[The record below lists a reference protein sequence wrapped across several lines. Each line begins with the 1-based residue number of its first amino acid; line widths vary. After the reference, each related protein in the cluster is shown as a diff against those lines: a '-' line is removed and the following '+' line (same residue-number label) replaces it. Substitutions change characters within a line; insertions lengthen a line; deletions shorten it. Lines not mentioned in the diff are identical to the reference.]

1 MASKVSTLV
10 NCSDIEEVECLN
22 DFVESIQQ
30 EMSVN
35 GAIPFTIPA
44 ESIAQLTKNA
54 KTMFYKSYEDASE
67 EMFIAI
73 PESEIRKR
81 SFQRGI
87 HTMDGPGDNKVTA
100 KFKKGEGDNPNT
112 GHTRG
117 TYLLP
122 EGVISVVGV
131 YSLGGWSGEAGW
143 NTGLLG
149 KNSGDVS
156 LHRMVYQSV
165 YDRTMAVSADNTMYY
180 ICTEA
185 FLDMSRQIFQ
195 NMISFKYNRLTN
207 NLRFLGELPKSDVI
221 LDVLVRVPDC
231 DLYNDDLFRRYVIA
245 DCKIQLGRILGA
257 FSYQMPG
264 NVSIN
269 VEAIANEGTT
279 EKENILQELKDM
291 SGAWYIL
298 TT

>member
-1 MASKVSTLV
+1 MSKVSSLV

-22 DFVESIQQ
+22 DFVESIQN

-44 ESIAQLTKNA
+44 ESIAQITKNA
-54 KTMFYKSYEDASE
+54 KTMFYKSYEDSTE

-73 PESEIRKR
+73 PESEIRKK

-117 TYLLP
+117 TYTLP

-131 YSLGGWSGEAGW
+131 YEIGAFSGESGW
-143 NTGLLG
+143 NSGLLG
-149 KNSGDVS
+149 KSAGDVS
-156 LHRMVYQSV
+156 LQRMVYQSV

-185 FLDMSRQIFQ
+185 FLDISRQIFQ
-195 NMISFKYNRLTN
+195 NMISFRYNRLTN

-245 DCKIQLGRILGA
+245 DCKVQLSRILGA
-257 FSYQMPG
+257 FSYQLPG
-264 NVSIN
+264 NISVN
-269 VEAIANEGTT
+269 VEAIANEGST
-279 EKENILQELKDM
+279 EKEQILQELKDM
-291 SGAWYIL
+291 SGAWYIM
-298 TT
+298 TS

>member
-1 MASKVSTLV
+1 MSKVSSLV

-22 DFVESIQQ
+22 DFVESIQN
-30 EMSVN
+30 EISVN

-44 ESIAQLTKNA
+44 ESIAQITKNA
-54 KTMFYKSYEDASE
+54 KTMFYKSYEDSTE

-117 TYLLP
+117 TYTLP

-131 YSLGGWSGEAGW
+131 YEIGAFSGESGW
-143 NTGLLG
+143 NSGLLG
-149 KNSGDVS
+149 KSAGDVS
-156 LHRMVYQSV
+156 LNRMVYQSV

-185 FLDMSRQIFQ
+185 FLDISRQIFQ

-245 DCKIQLGRILGA
+245 DCKVQLSRILGA
-257 FSYQMPG
+257 FSYQLPG
-264 NVSIN
+264 NITVN
-269 VEAIANEGTT
+269 VEAIANEGST
-279 EKENILQELKDM
+279 EKEQILQELKDM

-298 TT
+298 TS

>member
-1 MASKVSTLV
+1 MSKVSSLV
-10 NCSDIEEVECLN
+10 NCSDLEEVECLN
-22 DFVESIQQ
+22 DFVESIQN

-54 KTMFYKSYEDASE
+54 KTMFYKMYEDASE

-87 HTMDGPGDNKVTA
+87 HAMKSPGDSKVTN
-100 KFKKGEGDNPNT
+100 KNE
-112 GHTRG
+112 HTRG
-117 TYLLP
+117 TYTLP

-195 NMISFKYNRLTN
+195 NMISFRYNRLTN

-245 DCKIQLGRILGA
+245 DCKVQLSRILGA
-257 FSYQMPG
+257 FSYQLPG
-264 NVSIN
+264 NISVN
-269 VEAIANEGTT
+269 VEAIANEGST
-279 EKENILQELKDM
+279 EKEQILQELKDM
-291 SGAWYIL
+291 SGAWYIM
-298 TT
+298 TS

>member
-1 MASKVSTLV
+1 MSKVSTLV
-10 NCSDIEEVECLN
+10 NCSNTDEVECLN
-22 DFVESIQQ
+22 DFIESIQN

-54 KTMFYKSYEDASE
+54 KTMFYKMYEDASE

-73 PESEIRKR
+73 PESEIRKK

-87 HTMDGPGDNKVTA
+87 HHMDGPGDNKVTD
-100 KFKKGEGDNPNT
+100 KNI
-112 GHTRG
+112 HTRG

-122 EGVISVVGV
+122 EGVVSVVGV

-149 KNSGDVS
+149 KNAGDVS

-245 DCKIQLGRILGA
+245 DCKTQLGRILGT

-264 NVSIN
+264 NVNVN
-269 VEAIANEGTT
+269 VEAIANEGST
-279 EKENILQELKDM
+279 EKENVIQELKDM

>member
-1 MASKVSTLV
+1 MSKVSSLV

-22 DFVESIQQ
+22 DFIESIQN
-30 EMSVN
+30 EMSVQ

-44 ESIAQLTKNA
+44 EAIAQLTKNA

-73 PESEIRKR
+73 PESEIIKN
-81 SFQRGI
+81 SFQIEI

-131 YSLGGWSGEAGW
+131 YELNAFSGESGW
-143 NTGLLG
+143 NSG
-149 KNSGDVS
+149 KKKKSAGDVS
-156 LHRMVYQSV
+156 LNRMVYQSV

-185 FLDMSRQIFQ
+185 FLDISRQIFQ
-195 NMISFKYNRLTN
+195 NMISFRYNRLTN

-245 DCKIQLGRILGA
+245 DCKVQLGRILG
-257 FSYQMPG
+257 SYNYNMPG
-264 NVSIN
+264 NITIN
-269 VEAIANEGTT
+269 VDSIADDGKT
-279 EKENILQELKDM
+279 EKEQVIQELKDM
-291 SGAWYIL
+291 SGAWYIM
-298 TT
+298 TS

>member
-1 MASKVSTLV
+1 MSKVSSLV
-10 NCSDIEEVECLN
+10 NCSDVEEVECLN
-22 DFVESIQQ
+22 DFVESIQN
-30 EMSVN
+30 EISVN

-44 ESIAQLTKNA
+44 ESIAQITKNA
-54 KTMFYKSYEDASE
+54 KTMFYKSYEDSTE

-73 PESEIRKR
+73 PESEIRKK

-117 TYLLP
+117 TYTLP

-131 YSLGGWSGEAGW
+131 YALDSWSGEAGW

-185 FLDMSRQIFQ
+185 FLDISRQIFQ

-245 DCKIQLGRILGA
+245 DCKVQLSRILGA
-257 FSYQMPG
+257 FSYQLPG
-264 NVSIN
+264 NITVN
-269 VEAIANEGTT
+269 VEAIANEGAT
-279 EKENILQELKDM
+279 EKENIIQELKDM

-298 TT
+298 TS

>member
-1 MASKVSTLV
+1 MSKVSSLV

-22 DFVESIQQ
+22 DFVESIQN

-44 ESIAQLTKNA
+44 ESIAQITKNA

-67 EMFIAI
+67 ELFIAI
-73 PESEIRKR
+73 PESEIRKK

-117 TYLLP
+117 TYTLP

-131 YSLGGWSGEAGW
+131 YELNAFSGESGW
-143 NTGLLG
+143 NSGLLG
-149 KNSGDVS
+149 KSAGDIS
-156 LHRMVYQSV
+156 LNRMVYQSV

-185 FLDMSRQIFQ
+185 FLDISRQIFQ

-245 DCKIQLGRILGA
+245 DCKIQLRRILG
-257 FSYQMPG
+257 SYNYNMPG
-264 NVSIN
+264 NITIN
-269 VEAIANEGTT
+269 VDSIADDGKT
-279 EKENILQELKDM
+279 EKEQVIQELKDM
-291 SGAWYIL
+291 SGAWYIM
-298 TT
+298 TS

>member
-1 MASKVSTLV
+1 MSKVSSLV

-22 DFVESIQQ
+22 DFVESVQN
-30 EMSVN
+30 EMSVQ

-54 KTMFYKSYEDASE
+54 KTMFYKMYEDASE

-81 SFQRGI
+81 SFKRGI

-117 TYLLP
+117 TYTLP

-131 YSLGGWSGEAGW
+131 YELNAFSGESGW
-143 NTGLLG
+143 NSGLLG
-149 KNSGDVS
+149 KSAGDVS
-156 LHRMVYQSV
+156 LNRMVYQSV

-185 FLDMSRQIFQ
+185 FLDISRQIFQ

-245 DCKIQLGRILGA
+245 DCKVQLSRILGA
-257 FSYQMPG
+257 FSYQLPG
-264 NVSIN
+264 NITVN
-269 VEAIANEGTT
+269 VEAIANEGAT
-279 EKENILQELKDM
+279 EKENIIQELKDM

-298 TT
+298 TS

>member
-1 MASKVSTLV
+1 MSKVSSLV

-22 DFVESIQQ
+22 DFVESIQN

-54 KTMFYKSYEDASE
+54 KTMFYKMYEDASE

-73 PESEIRKR
+73 PESEIRKK

-117 TYLLP
+117 TYTLP

-245 DCKIQLGRILGA
+245 DCKVQLSRILGT
-257 FSYQMPG
+257 FSYQLPG
-264 NVSIN
+264 NISVN
-269 VEAIANEGTT
+269 VEAIANEGST
-279 EKENILQELKDM
+279 EKEQIIQELKDM
-291 SGAWYIL
+291 SGSWYMM
-298 TT
+298 TS

>member
-1 MASKVSTLV
+1 MSKVSSLV

-22 DFVESIQQ
+22 DFVESIQN

-44 ESIAQLTKNA
+44 ESIAQITKNA
-54 KTMFYKSYEDASE
+54 KTMFYKSYEDSTE

-73 PESEIRKR
+73 PESEIRKK

-117 TYLLP
+117 TYTLP
-122 EGVISVVGV
+122 DGVISVVGV
-131 YSLGGWSGEAGW
+131 YEIGAFSGESGW
-143 NTGLLG
+143 NSGLLG
-149 KNSGDVS
+149 KSAGDVS
-156 LHRMVYQSV
+156 LNRMVYQSV

-185 FLDMSRQIFQ
+185 FLDISRQIFQ

-245 DCKIQLGRILGA
+245 DCKVQLSRILGA
-257 FSYQMPG
+257 FSYQLPG
-264 NVSIN
+264 NISVN
-269 VEAIANEGTT
+269 VEAIANEGST
-279 EKENILQELKDM
+279 EKEQILQELKDM
-291 SGAWYIL
+291 SGAWYIM
-298 TT
+298 TS

>member
-1 MASKVSTLV
+1 MSKVSSLV
-10 NCSDIEEVECLN
+10 DCSDLEEVECLN
-22 DFVESIQQ
+22 DFVESIQN

-35 GAIPFTIPA
+35 GSIPFTIPA
-44 ESIAQLTKNA
+44 EAIAQLTKNA
-54 KTMFYKSYEDASE
+54 RTLFYKSYEDAHE

-73 PESEIRKR
+73 PQKEL
-81 SFQRGI
+81 
-87 HTMDGPGDNKVTA
+87 H
-100 KFKKGEGDNPNT
+100 KKAFRHGVEHMKEEGDKKVLKDR
-112 GHTRG
+112 RG
-117 TYLLP
+117 TYMLP

-131 YSLGGWSGEAGW
+131 YSLDGWSGEAGW

-149 KNSGDVS
+149 KNSGDIS
-156 LHRMVYQSV
+156 LQRMVYQSV

-195 NMISFKYNRLTN
+195 NMISFRYNRLTN
-207 NLRFLGELPKSDVI
+207 NLRFLGELPKGDVI
-221 LDVLVRVPDC
+221 LDVLVRVPGC

-245 DCKIQLGRILGA
+245 DCKIQLSRILGT

-269 VEAIANEGTT
+269 VESIANEGST
-279 EKENILQELKDM
+279 EKEAILQELKDM

>member
-1 MASKVSTLV
+1 MSKVSSLV

-22 DFVESIQQ
+22 DFVESIQN

-44 ESIAQLTKNA
+44 ESIAQITKNA
-54 KTMFYKSYEDASE
+54 KTMFYKSYEDSTE

-117 TYLLP
+117 TYTLP
-122 EGVISVVGV
+122 DGVISVVGV
-131 YSLGGWSGEAGW
+131 YELNAFSGESGW
-143 NTGLLG
+143 NSGLLG
-149 KNSGDVS
+149 KSAGDVS
-156 LHRMVYQSV
+156 LNRMVYQSV

-185 FLDMSRQIFQ
+185 FLDISRQIFQ

-245 DCKIQLGRILGA
+245 DCKVQLSRILGA
-257 FSYQMPG
+257 FSYQLPG
-264 NVSIN
+264 NITVN
-269 VEAIANEGTT
+269 VEAIANEGST
-279 EKENILQELKDM
+279 EKEQILQELKDM
-291 SGAWYIL
+291 SGAWYIM
-298 TT
+298 TS

>member
-1 MASKVSTLV
+1 MSKVSSLV

-22 DFVESIQQ
+22 DFVESIQN

-44 ESIAQLTKNA
+44 ESIAQITKNA
-54 KTMFYKSYEDASE
+54 KTMFYKSYEDSTE

-73 PESEIRKR
+73 PESEIRKK

-87 HTMDGPGDNKVTA
+87 HTMDSPGDNKVTA

-117 TYLLP
+117 TYTLP
-122 EGVISVVGV
+122 DGVISVVGV
-131 YSLGGWSGEAGW
+131 YEIGAFSGESGW
-143 NTGLLG
+143 NSGLLG
-149 KNSGDVS
+149 KSAGDVS
-156 LHRMVYQSV
+156 LNRMIYQSV

-185 FLDMSRQIFQ
+185 FLDISRQIFQ
-195 NMISFKYNRLTN
+195 NMISFRYNRLTN

-245 DCKIQLGRILGA
+245 DCKVQLSRILGA
-257 FSYQMPG
+257 FSYQLPG
-264 NVSIN
+264 NISVN
-269 VEAIANEGTT
+269 VEAIANEGST
-279 EKENILQELKDM
+279 EKEQILQELKDM
-291 SGAWYIL
+291 SGAWYIM
-298 TT
+298 TS

>member
-10 NCSDIEEVECLN
+10 NCSNIDEVECLN
-22 DFVESIQQ
+22 DFVESIQN

-35 GAIPFTIPA
+35 GSIPFTIPA
-44 ESIAQLTKNA
+44 ESIAQLVKNA
-54 KTMFYKSYEDASE
+54 KTMFYKMYEDASE

-81 SFQRGI
+81 SFQRAI
-87 HTMDGPGDNKVTA
+87 HAMDGPGVNKVTA

-117 TYLLP
+117 TYVLP
-122 EGVISVVGV
+122 DGVISVVGV

-245 DCKIQLGRILGA
+245 DCKVQLSRILGA

-269 VEAIANEGTT
+269 VEAIANEGST
-279 EKENILQELKDM
+279 EKESIIQELKDM

>member
-1 MASKVSTLV
+1 MSKVSSLV

-22 DFVESIQQ
+22 DFVESIQN
-30 EMSVN
+30 EISVN

-44 ESIAQLTKNA
+44 ESIAQITKNA
-54 KTMFYKSYEDASE
+54 KTMFYKSYEDSTE

-73 PESEIRKR
+73 PESEIRKK

-87 HTMDGPGDNKVTA
+87 HTMDGPGDNKVTT

-117 TYLLP
+117 TYTLP

-131 YSLGGWSGEAGW
+131 YELNAFSGESGW
-143 NTGLLG
+143 NSGLLG
-149 KNSGDVS
+149 KSAGDVS
-156 LHRMVYQSV
+156 LNRMVYQSV

-185 FLDMSRQIFQ
+185 FLDISRQIFQ
-195 NMISFKYNRLTN
+195 NMISFRYNRLTN

-245 DCKIQLGRILGA
+245 DCKVQLSRILGA
-257 FSYQMPG
+257 FSYQLPG
-264 NVSIN
+264 NISVN
-269 VEAIANEGTT
+269 VEAIANEGST
-279 EKENILQELKDM
+279 EKEQILQELKDM
-291 SGAWYIL
+291 SGAWYIM
-298 TT
+298 TS

>member
-1 MASKVSTLV
+1 MSKVSSLV
-10 NCSDIEEVECLN
+10 DCSDLEEVECLN
-22 DFVESIQQ
+22 DFVESIQN

-35 GAIPFTIPA
+35 GSIPFTIPA
-44 ESIAQLTKNA
+44 EAIAQLTKNA
-54 KTMFYKSYEDASE
+54 RTLFYKSYEDAHE

-73 PESEIRKR
+73 PQKEL
-81 SFQRGI
+81 
-87 HTMDGPGDNKVTA
+87 H
-100 KFKKGEGDNPNT
+100 KKAFRHGVEHMKEEGDKKVLKDR
-112 GHTRG
+112 RG
-117 TYLLP
+117 TYMLP

-131 YSLGGWSGEAGW
+131 YSLDGWSGEAGW

-149 KNSGDVS
+149 KNTGDIS
-156 LHRMVYQSV
+156 LQRMVYQSV

-195 NMISFKYNRLTN
+195 NMISFRYNRLTN
-207 NLRFLGELPKSDVI
+207 NLRFLGELPKGDVI
-221 LDVLVRVPDC
+221 LDVLVRVPGC

-245 DCKIQLGRILGA
+245 DCKIQLCRILGT

-269 VEAIANEGTT
+269 VESIANEGAT
-279 EKENILQELKDM
+279 EKEAILQELKDM
-291 SGAWYIL
+291 SGAWYIF

>member
-1 MASKVSTLV
+1 MSKVSSLV

-22 DFVESIQQ
+22 DFVESVQN
-30 EMSVN
+30 EMSVQ

-54 KTMFYKSYEDASE
+54 KTMFYKMYEDASE

-73 PESEIRKR
+73 PESEIRKK

-117 TYLLP
+117 TYTLP

-156 LHRMVYQSV
+156 LQRMVYQSV

-245 DCKIQLGRILGA
+245 DCKVQLSRILGA
-257 FSYQMPG
+257 FSYQLPG
-264 NVSIN
+264 NISVN
-269 VEAIANEGTT
+269 VEAIANEGST
-279 EKENILQELKDM
+279 EKEQILQELKDM
-291 SGAWYIL
+291 SGSWYIM
-298 TT
+298 TS

>member
-1 MASKVSTLV
+1 MSKVSSLV
-10 NCSDIEEVECLN
+10 NCSDVEEVECLN
-22 DFVESIQQ
+22 DFVESIQN

-44 ESIAQLTKNA
+44 ESIAQITKNA
-54 KTMFYKSYEDASE
+54 KTMFYKSYEDSTE

-73 PESEIRKR
+73 PESEIRKK

-87 HTMDGPGDNKVTA
+87 LTMDGPGDNKVTA

-117 TYLLP
+117 TYTLP

-131 YSLGGWSGEAGW
+131 YEIGAFSGESGW
-143 NTGLLG
+143 NSGLLG
-149 KNSGDVS
+149 KSAGDVS
-156 LHRMVYQSV
+156 LNRMIYQSV

-185 FLDMSRQIFQ
+185 FLDISRQIFQ
-195 NMISFKYNRLTN
+195 NMISFRYNRLTN

-245 DCKIQLGRILGA
+245 DCKVQLSRILGA
-257 FSYQMPG
+257 FSYQLPG
-264 NVSIN
+264 NISVN
-269 VEAIANEGTT
+269 VEAIANEGST
-279 EKENILQELKDM
+279 EKEQILQELKDM
-291 SGAWYIL
+291 SGAWYIM
-298 TT
+298 TS

>member
-1 MASKVSTLV
+1 MSKVSSLV
-10 NCSDIEEVECLN
+10 DCSDLEEVECLN
-22 DFVESIQQ
+22 DFVESIQN

-35 GAIPFTIPA
+35 GSIPFTIPA
-44 ESIAQLTKNA
+44 EAIAQLTKNA
-54 KTMFYKSYEDASE
+54 RTLFYKSYEDAHE

-73 PESEIRKR
+73 PQKEL
-81 SFQRGI
+81 
-87 HTMDGPGDNKVTA
+87 H
-100 KFKKGEGDNPNT
+100 KKAFRHGVEHMKEEGDKKVLKDR
-112 GHTRG
+112 RG
-117 TYLLP
+117 TYMLP

-131 YSLGGWSGEAGW
+131 YSLDGWSGEAGW

-149 KNSGDVS
+149 KNSGDIS
-156 LHRMVYQSV
+156 LQRMVYQSV

-195 NMISFKYNRLTN
+195 NMISFRYNRLTN
-207 NLRFLGELPKSDVI
+207 NLRFLGELPKGDVI
-221 LDVLVRVPDC
+221 LDVLVRVPGC

-245 DCKIQLGRILGA
+245 DCKIQLGRILGT
-257 FSYQMPG
+257 FTYQMPG

-269 VEAIANEGTT
+269 VESIANEGST
-279 EKENILQELKDM
+279 EKEAILQELKDM

>member
-1 MASKVSTLV
+1 MSKVSSLV
-10 NCSDIEEVECLN
+10 NCSDVEEVECLN
-22 DFVESIQQ
+22 DFVESIQN

-44 ESIAQLTKNA
+44 ESIAQITKNA
-54 KTMFYKSYEDASE
+54 KTMFYKSYEDSTE

-73 PESEIRKR
+73 PESEIRKK

-117 TYLLP
+117 TYTLP

-131 YSLGGWSGEAGW
+131 YELNAFSGESGW
-143 NTGLLG
+143 NSGLLG
-149 KNSGDVS
+149 KSAGDVS
-156 LHRMVYQSV
+156 LNRMVYQSV

-185 FLDMSRQIFQ
+185 FLDISRQIFQ
-195 NMISFKYNRLTN
+195 NMISFRYNRLTN

-245 DCKIQLGRILGA
+245 DCKLQLHRILG
-257 FSYQMPG
+257 SYNYNMPG
-264 NVSIN
+264 NITIN
-269 VEAIANEGTT
+269 VDSIADDGKT
-279 EKENILQELKDM
+279 EKEQILQELKDM
-291 SGAWYIL
+291 SGAWYIM
-298 TT
+298 TS

>member
-1 MASKVSTLV
+1 MSKVSSLV

-22 DFVESIQQ
+22 DFVESIQN

-44 ESIAQLTKNA
+44 ESIAQITKNA
-54 KTMFYKSYEDASE
+54 KTMFYKSYEDSTE
-67 EMFIAI
+67 ELFIAI
-73 PESEIRKR
+73 PESEIRKK

-117 TYLLP
+117 TYTLP

-131 YSLGGWSGEAGW
+131 YEIGAFSGESGW
-143 NTGLLG
+143 NSGLLG
-149 KNSGDVS
+149 KSAGDIS
-156 LHRMVYQSV
+156 LNRMVYQSV

-185 FLDMSRQIFQ
+185 FLDISRQIFQ
-195 NMISFKYNRLTN
+195 NMISFRYNRLTN

-245 DCKIQLGRILGA
+245 DCKVQLSRILGA
-257 FSYQMPG
+257 FSYQLPG
-264 NVSIN
+264 NISVN
-269 VEAIANEGTT
+269 VEAIANEGST
-279 EKENILQELKDM
+279 EKEQILQELKDM
-291 SGAWYIL
+291 SGAWYIM
-298 TT
+298 TS

>member
-10 NCSDIEEVECLN
+10 NCSNVDEVECLN
-22 DFVESIQQ
+22 DFVESIQN

-44 ESIAQLTKNA
+44 ESIAQLVKNA
-54 KTMFYKSYEDASE
+54 KTMFYKMYEDASE

-87 HTMDGPGDNKVTA
+87 HSMEGPGDNKVTSN
-100 KFKKGEGDNPNT
+100 KE
-112 GHTRG
+112 HTRG

-122 EGVISVVGV
+122 EGVVSVVGV

-245 DCKIQLGRILGA
+245 DCKVQLSRILGA

-264 NVSIN
+264 NISIN
-269 VEAIANEGTT
+269 VEAIANEGAT
-279 EKENILQELKDM
+279 EKEQILQELKDM

>member
-1 MASKVSTLV
+1 MSKVSSLV

-22 DFVESIQQ
+22 DFVESIQN
-30 EMSVN
+30 EMSVQ
-35 GAIPFTIPA
+35 GAIPFMIPA
-44 ESIAQLTKNA
+44 EAIAQLTKNA

-67 EMFIAI
+67 ELFIAI
-73 PESEIRKR
+73 PESEIRKK

-117 TYLLP
+117 TYTLP

-131 YSLGGWSGEAGW
+131 YEIGAFSGESGW
-143 NTGLLG
+143 NSGLLG
-149 KNSGDVS
+149 KSAGDVS
-156 LHRMVYQSV
+156 LNRMVYQSV

-185 FLDMSRQIFQ
+185 FLDISRQIFQ

-245 DCKIQLGRILGA
+245 DCKVQLSRILGA
-257 FSYQMPG
+257 FSYQLPG
-264 NVSIN
+264 NITVN
-269 VEAIANEGTT
+269 VEAIANEGAT
-279 EKENILQELKDM
+279 EKENIIQELKDM

-298 TT
+298 TS

>member
-1 MASKVSTLV
+1 MSKVSSLV

-22 DFVESIQQ
+22 DFVESIQN
-30 EMSVN
+30 EISVN

-44 ESIAQLTKNA
+44 ESIAQITKNA
-54 KTMFYKSYEDASE
+54 KTMFYKSYEDSTE

-117 TYLLP
+117 TYTLP

-131 YSLGGWSGEAGW
+131 YEIGAFSGESGW
-143 NTGLLG
+143 NSGLLG
-149 KNSGDVS
+149 KSAGDVS
-156 LHRMVYQSV
+156 LQRMVYQSV

-185 FLDMSRQIFQ
+185 FLDISRQIFQ

-245 DCKIQLGRILGA
+245 DCKVQLSRILGA
-257 FSYQMPG
+257 FSYQLPG
-264 NVSIN
+264 NISVN
-269 VEAIANEGTT
+269 VEAIANEGST
-279 EKENILQELKDM
+279 EKEQILQELKDM
-291 SGAWYIL
+291 SGAWYIM
-298 TT
+298 TS

>member
-1 MASKVSTLV
+1 MSKVSSLV

-22 DFVESIQQ
+22 DFVESIQN
-30 EMSVN
+30 EISVN

-44 ESIAQLTKNA
+44 ESIAQITKNA
-54 KTMFYKSYEDASE
+54 KTMFYKSYEDSTE

-117 TYLLP
+117 TYTLP

-131 YSLGGWSGEAGW
+131 YELNAFSGESGW
-143 NTGLLG
+143 NSGLLG
-149 KNSGDVS
+149 KSAGDVS
-156 LHRMVYQSV
+156 LNRMVYQSV

-185 FLDMSRQIFQ
+185 FLDISRQIFQ

-221 LDVLVRVPDC
+221 LDVLVRIPDC

-245 DCKIQLGRILGA
+245 DCKVQLSRILNS
-257 FSYQMPG
+257 FTYQMPG
-264 NVSIN
+264 NITVN
-269 VEAIANEGTT
+269 VEAIANEGAT
-279 EKENILQELKDM
+279 EKENIIQELKDM
-291 SGAWYIL
+291 SGAWYIM
-298 TT
+298 TS

>member
-1 MASKVSTLV
+1 MSKVSSLV
-10 NCSDIEEVECLN
+10 DCSDLEEVECLN
-22 DFVESIQQ
+22 DFVESIQN

-35 GAIPFTIPA
+35 GSIPFTIPA
-44 ESIAQLTKNA
+44 EAIAQLTKNA
-54 KTMFYKSYEDASE
+54 RTLFYKSYEDAHE

-73 PESEIRKR
+73 PQKEL
-81 SFQRGI
+81 
-87 HTMDGPGDNKVTA
+87 H
-100 KFKKGEGDNPNT
+100 KKAFRHGVEHMKEEGDKKVLKD
-112 GHTRG
+112 RRA
-117 TYLLP
+117 TYMLP

-131 YSLGGWSGEAGW
+131 YSLDGWSGEAGW

-149 KNSGDVS
+149 KNSGDIS
-156 LHRMVYQSV
+156 LQRMVYQSV

-195 NMISFKYNRLTN
+195 NMISFRYNRLTN
-207 NLRFLGELPKSDVI
+207 NLRFLGELPKGDVI
-221 LDVLVRVPDC
+221 LDVLVRVPGC

-245 DCKIQLGRILGA
+245 DCKIQLGRILGT

-269 VEAIANEGTT
+269 VESIANEGST
-279 EKENILQELKDM
+279 EKEAILQELKDM
-291 SGAWYIL
+291 SGAWYIF

>member
-1 MASKVSTLV
+1 MSKVSSLV
-10 NCSDIEEVECLN
+10 NCSDVEEVECLN
-22 DFVESIQQ
+22 DFVESIQN
-30 EMSVN
+30 EISVN

-44 ESIAQLTKNA
+44 ESIAQITKNA
-54 KTMFYKSYEDASE
+54 KTMFYKSYEDSTE

-117 TYLLP
+117 TYTLP

-131 YSLGGWSGEAGW
+131 YEIGAFSGESGW
-143 NTGLLG
+143 NSGLLG
-149 KNSGDVS
+149 KSAGDVS
-156 LHRMVYQSV
+156 LNRMVYQSV

-185 FLDMSRQIFQ
+185 FLDISRQIFQ

-245 DCKIQLGRILGA
+245 DCKVQLSRILGA
-257 FSYQMPG
+257 FSYQLPG
-264 NVSIN
+264 NISVN
-269 VEAIANEGTT
+269 VEAIANEGST
-279 EKENILQELKDM
+279 EKEQILQELKDM

-298 TT
+298 TS